1 MTGMDSDVPALRR
14 LLDVALALGAER
26 QTEPAMRTV
35 LTAARDL
42 AGAKYAAI
50 GVPDGN
56 NGFSLFLTSGVD
68 AATWDRIGSLPRT
81 HGILGELLCRPET
94 IRHTDITADPR
105 FGYYPKH
112 HPMMRSFL
120 GVPIVA
126 GGEILAEL
134 FLAEKVDGGPFTDDD
149 QRLVEMLAA
158 HAALAVVNAQLHE
171 RARELSIVEERTRIA
186 RDLHDSV
193 TQTLFSL
200 TLVTESAAT
209 LAADRPAESQRP
221 GQPERPG
228 RTERLATQL
237 DQMRQ
242 LSRTALEEMRALV
255 ETLRSSDVD
264 REGLEVS
271 LHKRVDLLRAVH
283 DVPITV
289 EIHGPLPQRPESASR
304 EILKIANEALA
315 NALQHAEA
323 ERIGIRLDGSG
334 TKLRLIVTDDGA
346 GFDLVDT
353 VQRSR
358 RLGLSNMRERAE
370 ALGGVLRIDTAPGD
384 GTRVTLEVPC
394 GR

>member
-35 LTAARDL
+35 LAAARDL

-50 GVPDGN
+50 GVPDGDG
-56 NGFSLFLTSGVD
+56 GFGLFLTSGVD
-68 AATWDRIGSLPRT
+68 SETWDRIGTLPRT
-81 HGILGELLCRPET
+81 HGILAELLCRPET

-112 HPMMRSFL
+112 HPMMKSFL

-134 FLAEKVDGGPFTDDD
+134 FLAEKIDGGPFTDGD

-209 LAADRPAESQRP
+209 VAAEPRLAGRRRSWPPSSTRCASSAGPHWRRCARWWRPCAAATWTAKGWRWPCRSGSICCARCTTCRSPWRSTVPCRNGPRARAVRCSRSPTRRSPTRSSTPRPA
-221 GQPERPG
+221 
-228 RTERLATQL
+228 
-237 DQMRQ
+237 
-242 LSRTALEEMRALV
+242 
-255 ETLRSSDVD
+255 
-264 REGLEVS
+264 
-271 LHKRVDLLRAVH
+271 
-283 DVPITV
+283 
-289 EIHGPLPQRPESASR
+289 
-304 EILKIANEALA
+304 
-315 NALQHAEA
+315 
-323 ERIGIRLDGSG
+323 
-334 TKLRLIVTDDGA
+334 
-346 GFDLVDT
+346 
-353 VQRSR
+353 RSR
-358 RLGLSNMRERAE
+358 SGWRASP
-370 ALGGVLRIDTAPGD
+370 AS
-384 GTRVTLEVPC
+384 C
-394 GR
+394 G

>member
-1 MTGMDSDVPALRR
+1 MTSMDSDVPALRR

-35 LTAARDL
+35 LAAARDL
-42 AGAKYAAI
+42 AGARYAAI
-50 GVPDGN
+50 GVPDGDG
-56 NGFSLFLTSGVD
+56 GFALFLTSGVD
-68 AATWDRIGSLPRT
+68 AETWDRIGSLPRT

-94 IRHTDITADPR
+94 IRHTDITGDPR

-134 FLAEKVDGGPFTDDD
+134 FLAEKLDGGPFTDDD

-209 LAADRPAESQRP
+209 VAGDRPDK
-221 GQPERPG
+221 
-228 RTERLATQL
+228 LATQL
-237 DQMRQ
+237 DQVRQ

-264 REGLEVS
+264 REGLEVA
-271 LHKRVDLLRAVH
+271 LQKRVDLLRAVH
-283 DVPITV
+283 DVPIAV
-289 EIHGPLPQRPESASR
+289 EIRGPLPQRPESATR
-304 EILKIANEALA
+304 EVLKIANEALA

-323 ERIGIRLDGSG
+323 DTIAIRLEGTGS
-334 TKLRLIVTDDGA
+334 KLRLVVTDDGA
-346 GFDLVDT
+346 GFDLLDT
-353 VQRSR
+353 ARHSR

-370 ALGGVLRIDTAPGD
+370 ALGGVLRIDTAPGT
-384 GTRVTLEVPC
+384 GTTVTLEVPC

>member
-1 MTGMDSDVPALRR
+1 MTGMESDVPALRR

-26 QTEPAMRTV
+26 RTEPAMRTV
-35 LTAARDL
+35 LAAARDL

-50 GVPDGN
+50 GVPDGDG
-56 NGFSLFLTSGVD
+56 GFALFLTSGVD
-68 AATWDRIGSLPRT
+68 AETWDRIGTLPRT

-120 GVPIVA
+120 GVPIIA

-134 FLAEKVDGGPFTDDD
+134 FLAEKVDGGDFTDDD

-209 LAADRPAESQRP
+209 LAGKDGE
-221 GQPERPG
+221 
-228 RTERLATQL
+228 TRLGTQL
-237 DQMRQ
+237 DQVRQ
-242 LSRTALEEMRALV
+242 LSRTALEEMRSLV

-264 REGLEVS
+264 REGLEVA
-271 LHKRVDLLRAVH
+271 LQKRVDLLRAVH

-289 EIHGPLPQRPESASR
+289 EIRGPLPQREATVSR
-304 EILKIANEALA
+304 EVLKIANEALA
-315 NALQHAEA
+315 NALQHADA
-323 ERIGIRLDGSG
+323 SAIGIRLDGNG
-334 TKLRLIVTDDGA
+334 QKLTVTVTDDGQ
-346 GFDLVDT
+346 GFDLVET
-353 VQRSR
+353 VRRSH
-358 RLGLSNMRERAE
+358 RLGLASIRERAE
-370 ALGGVLRIDTAPGD
+370 AIGGTLRIDTAPGA
-384 GTRVTLEVPC
+384 GTTVTLEVRC